1 MPMDTRDMP
10 DNRESGAAGWNA
22 LCRIGGIV
30 AWIFIAYSLATMVQL
45 IVLGGPPTS
54 AIEAFRLLQSNK
66 IVGLLRLDL
75 PTMFAMPLYYFL
87 FLGLFAALRRADA
100 ALAMLSTSL
109 AFAGVTLLVATP
121 TALSL
126 LALSEKHAAAM
137 TETARLQLEAAG
149 EAILASDIWH
159 GTGAVVG
166 GILLQAGGVLI
177 CAVMLRSRV
186 FSKVI
191 AYLGIVTYGLDLAH
205 ILVRFFLPSVG
216 FVLMAVAGPLYLV
229 WFFLVARRLSQIAA
243 EGAAS

>member
-1 MPMDTRDMP
+1 MAADTQAMP
-10 DNRESGAAGWNA
+10 DNRESAGHGWSA

-30 AWIFIAYSLATMVQL
+30 AWIFLAYSLATMVQL
-45 IVLGGPPTS
+45 IVLGGPPAS
-54 AIEAFRLLQSNK
+54 AIEAFALLQKNK
-66 IVGLLRLDL
+66 TVGLLRLDL

-87 FLGLFAALRRADA
+87 FLGLYAALRRADA
-100 ALAMLSTSL
+100 ALALLASSL
-109 AFAGVTLLVATP
+109 AFAGVTLVLATP

-126 LALSEKHAAAM
+126 LTLSEKHAAAT
-137 TETARLQLEAAG
+137 TEAARVQLEAAG
-149 EAILASDIWH
+149 EAILASDLWH

-166 GILLQAGGVLI
+166 GILLQAGGVVI

-186 FSKVI
+186 FGKAI

-205 ILVRFFLPSVG
+205 IALRFLLPFAG
-216 FVLMAVAGPLYLV
+216 FVLMALAGPLYLV